1 MLSNSLAFVCEVN
14 NIIPSR
20 IYRIHDKRVEA
31 IWTEYASVD
40 TPADKQVVRGCEMQ
54 YEDGGI
60 EQQPDEQVPP
70 CHQRDVHM
78 LCIDCATAV
87 SAPPAIARMTYRNRV

>member
-1 MLSNSLAFVCEVN
+1 MWSNSLAFVCEVN

-20 IYRIHDKRVEA
+20 IYRSDDTCVEV

-60 EQQPDEQVPP
+60 EQQPDEQVAP
-70 CHQRDVHM
+70 CHRRSRVVH
-78 LCIDCATAV
+78 
-87 SAPPAIARMTYRNRV
+87 

>member
-1 MLSNSLAFVCEVN
+1 MWSNSLAFVCEVN

-54 YEDGGI
+54 YEGGGI
-60 EQQPDEQVPP
+60 EQQPDEQVVAY
-70 CHQRDVHM
+70 HRR
-78 LCIDCATAV
+78 L
-87 SAPPAIARMTYRNRV
+87 RVVY